1 MGNPITRILS
11 TRPLAAAL
19 LEQAAG
25 SGMLIDTLPFIATEP
40 IVDATLRHQIRDLSR
55 QPLVAIFTSMNAVE
69 AVANLLELSAGGSS
83 GSSDFPSA
91 GPATT
96 DIQPAAGN
104 MQPAAADRFS
114 GRVVPPWEIFCIGY
128 ATRQL
133 VHEYFGEDRIAGV
146 AASAATLADVII
158 GQRRKEVFFFCGDQ
172 RREELPEKLQQ
183 QDIRVNEWEV
193 YTTIHTPHRVD
204 PVYDG
209 IVFFSPSAV
218 HSFFSVN
225 SIADSTL
232 LFAIGQTTADTIRT
246 YTANRTIC
254 SQSPEKEALIRQ
266 VIHYYK
272 KI

>member
-1 MGNPITRILS
+1 MGTPITRILS

-69 AVANLLELSAGGSS
+69 AVARQLGLSVDGLTGAGSETGSLQ
-83 GSSDFPSA
+83 
-91 GPATT
+91 TT
-96 DIQPAAGN
+96 AHAINWQ
-104 MQPAAADRFS
+104 
-114 GRVVPPWEIFCIGY
+114 IFCIGY

-133 VHEYFGEDRIAGV
+133 VHEYFGEDRIAGT
-146 AASAATLADVII
+146 AASAAALADIII
-158 GQRRKEVFFFCGDQ
+158 GQHRKEVFFFCGDQ

-183 QDIRVNEWEV
+183 QNIRVNEWEV
-193 YTTIHTPHRVD
+193 YTTVHTPHQVD

-266 VIHYYK
+266 VIHHYK